1 MGQPSD
7 AALTVS
13 FEDPGSLQAVTD
25 WASRVPV
32 NKVARWEVL
41 LLRLPCSGMS
51 LLPQCHGQKER
62 GPGCSL

>member
-7 AALTVS
+7 VALTVS

-51 LLPQCHGQKER
+51 IPAATMPRAEGER
-62 GPGCSL
+62 TWL